1 MTIKTFHGDPL
12 EWQTFWDSFSATIH
26 ANDELS
32 NIQKMSYLN
41 GILKDE
47 AARAIAGLPMTSN
60 NYIKAT

>member
-12 EWQTFWDSFSATIH
+12 EWQTFWDSFSTTIH
-26 ANDELS
+26 ENDELS

-47 AARAIAGLPMTSN
+47 AASAIAGLPMTSDN
-60 NYIKAT
+60 